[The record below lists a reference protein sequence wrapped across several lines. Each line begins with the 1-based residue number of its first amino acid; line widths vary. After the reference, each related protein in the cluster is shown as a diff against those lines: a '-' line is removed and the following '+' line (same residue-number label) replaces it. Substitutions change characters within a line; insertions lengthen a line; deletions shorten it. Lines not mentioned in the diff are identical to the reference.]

1 MAAERSRANELV
13 AMFIGAWNAE
23 TQFERRRL
31 LEATCTQQ
39 TRFISSYGEHMGVD
53 AHLEA
58 IAAFRR
64 QFPRGRCSARLLME
78 HHGWLLVSWVTE
90 FGDGR
95 ASLRGIDTGLIGPSG
110 RLIQMVSF
118 SPVPSL

>member
-1 MAAERSRANELV
+1 MAAKKSNAAELV
-13 AMFIGAWNAE
+13 AKFIGAWNAE
-23 TQFERRRL
+23 TLGERRRL
-31 LEATCTQQ
+31 LEATCNQQ
-39 TRFISSYGEHMGVD
+39 TRFTSSFGEHMGIEGQ
-53 AHLEA
+53 LEA

-95 ASLRGIDTGLIGPSG
+95 PPLRGIDAGSMGPGG
-110 RLIQMVSF
+110 RLAQMVSF
-118 SPVPSL
+118 SPVNTL

>member
-13 AMFIGAWNAE
+13 AMFFGAWNAE

-31 LEATCTQQ
+31 LEATCNQQ
-39 TRFISSYGEHMGVD
+39 TRFISAYGEHMGVES
-53 AHLEA
+53 HLEA

-64 QFPRGRCSARLLME
+64 QFPRGRCLARLLME
-78 HHGWLLVSWVTE
+78 HHGWLLISWVTE

-95 ASLRGIDTGLIGPSG
+95 APLRGIDAGLVGPGG
-110 RLIQMVSF
+110 RLTQMVSF
-118 SPVPSL
+118 SPVSSL